1 MTNVTIYHGFL
12 IKLAYFLNKTF
23 LSLLKINFYTKH
35 IKGLSLFVKLEIFN
49 KNICFMEEKMKQ
61 YLTLIRPYGML
72 FLGFTPVFSAIANG
86 EFSLSHLIILLVIGL
101 LTHIFAFVQNDYY
114 DIEIDR
120 KSKYVANRPYVTGRI
135 SQRTV
140 IVIILSSVILSL
152 ILAIVFFFTFYSFIV
167 LLLAFLCM
175 TLYNKYS
182 KNIFGMEYLL
192 SLGVFCFGIFGALT
206 VSDTISTFALLIS
219 AVGFIHWLFSVGIMA
234 NLKDVEFD
242 TKLGIRTTPA
252 VFGVQVSA
260 EKLLIP
266 LTFNLYAFVIK
277 LVHIL
282 IISIPF
288 FLGYTSIF
296 LYDFPIPGICFLILS
311 ISIFYLTFKI
321 LSTPVTKRDKMLVY
335 VGYQEGFA
343 FLLIPIAMM
352 SYLVEN
358 ISLIATFLLIL
369 LLIFWPL
376 SWFRMLFGK
385 RMIPLE

>member
-1 MTNVTIYHGFL
+1 
-12 IKLAYFLNKTF
+12 
-23 LSLLKINFYTKH
+23 
-35 IKGLSLFVKLEIFN
+35 
-49 KNICFMEEKMKQ
+49 MKQ

-86 EFSLSHLIILLVIGL
+86 EFSYSHLTILLVIGL

-114 DIEIDR
+114 DVEIDR
-120 KSKYVANRPYVTGRI
+120 KSKYVTNRPYVTGSI

-140 IVIILSSVILSL
+140 IVIILSSAILSL
-152 ILAIVFFFTFYSFIV
+152 ILAIIFFFTFYSFMV
-167 LLLAFLCM
+167 LLLSYLCM

-182 KNIFGMEYLL
+182 KRIFGMEYLL
-192 SLGVFCFGIFGALT
+192 GLGVFSFGIFAALT
-206 VSDTISTFALLIS
+206 VSDTISTFAVLIS
-219 AVGFIHWLFSVGIMA
+219 TVGFIHWLFSVGISA

-252 VFGVQVSA
+252 VFGVHISD

-266 LTFNLYAFVIK
+266 LSFSLYTLVIK
-277 LVHIL
+277 LIHIL

-311 ISIFYLTFKI
+311 ISIFYLTLKI
-321 LSTPVTKRDKMLVY
+321 LSMPVRKRDRMLIY
-335 VGYQEGFA
+335 VGFQEGFA
-343 FLLIPIAMM
+343 FLLIPITMM
-352 SYLVEN
+352 NYLVEN
-358 ISLIATFLLIL
+358 ISLLATFLLIL

-376 SWFRMLFGK
+376 FWFRMLFGK